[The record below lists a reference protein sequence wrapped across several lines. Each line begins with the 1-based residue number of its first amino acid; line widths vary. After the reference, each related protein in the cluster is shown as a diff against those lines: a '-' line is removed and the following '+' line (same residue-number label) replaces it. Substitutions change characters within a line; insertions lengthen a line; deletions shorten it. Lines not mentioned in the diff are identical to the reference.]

1 MAGGSV
7 LTTIDAD
14 WLEKWKLRQA
24 GSPIINYMFDPPV
37 EWFYELVQE
46 GYGIETEGR
55 ILPPKFD
62 PKTVEDPGIG
72 ESDYIGISVKA
83 KKMPR
88 TPKGGWACLQKIY
101 DKFKKNRDWAFKNK
115 KRPMAGTTLYKTQ
128 FRVTDGRG
136 MKTSEFVSGPRGEDI
151 EYDQY
156 ERICNV
162 CSQKWIAS
170 QKAKDD
176 GDAHKERCWKCGAKN
191 NYSEKKVNVKFRAL
205 TFPVTCLGSNETRA
219 IVQLTGSAAKKF
231 EKILKPGAKI
241 EMKGW
246 IKPAP
251 FYSGVSQ
258 AGKQNYIGQYFLIT
272 LGSPKYK
279 GYIKL
284 V

>member
-7 LTTIDAD
+7 LTIDSD

-46 GYGIETEGR
+46 GYGVEPEGR
-55 ILPPKFD
+55 IVAPKFD
-62 PKTVEDPGIG
+62 PTTVEDPGKG
-72 ESDYIGISVKA
+72 ESDYFGEKTKP
-83 KKMPR
+83 KKMPQ
-88 TPKGGWACLQKIY
+88 TPKGGWACLKKIY
-101 DKFKKNRDWAFKNK
+101 DKFKQNRKWAFKNK
-115 KRPMAGTTLYKTQ
+115 KKPMAGTTLYKTQ

-156 ERICNV
+156 ERICNA
-162 CSQKWIAS
+162 CSQKWTAS

-176 GDAHKERCWKCGAKN
+176 GDAYKERCWKCGVKN
-191 NYSEKKVNVKFRAL
+191 KYSEKKVNVKFRAL

-219 IVQLTGSAAKKF
+219 VVQLTGSAAKKF
-231 EKILKPGAKI
+231 EKILKNGAKI

-251 FYSGVSQ
+251 FYSGVSKS
-258 AGKQNYIGQYFLIT
+258 GTGNYIGQYFLIT
-272 LGSPKYK
+272 LGSPQYK

-284 V
+284 I

>member
-7 LTTIDAD
+7 ITAIDAD

-37 EWFYELVQE
+37 EWFYELVHE

-55 ILPPKFD
+55 ITPPKFD
-62 PKTVEDPGIG
+62 PKTVEDPGVG
-72 ESDYIGISVKA
+72 KSDYIGISVQA

-88 TPKGGWACLQKIY
+88 PPKGGWSCLQTIY
-101 DKFKKNRDWAFKNK
+101 DKFKKNRDWAAKNK
-115 KRPMAGTTLYKTQ
+115 KRPMAGTTLYKNQ
-128 FRVTDGRG
+128 FKVTDGRG

-156 ERICNV
+156 ERICNG
-162 CSQKWIAS
+162 CGQKWIAS

-176 GDAHKERCWKCGAKN
+176 GDAHKERCWKCGIKN

-205 TFPVTCLGSNETRA
+205 TFPVTCLGSNETQA
-219 IVQLTGSAAKKF
+219 VVQLTGSAAKKF

-251 FYSGVSQ
+251 FFSGVSQ
-258 AGKQNYIGQYFLIT
+258 GGKSNYIGNYFMIT

-284 V
+284 I